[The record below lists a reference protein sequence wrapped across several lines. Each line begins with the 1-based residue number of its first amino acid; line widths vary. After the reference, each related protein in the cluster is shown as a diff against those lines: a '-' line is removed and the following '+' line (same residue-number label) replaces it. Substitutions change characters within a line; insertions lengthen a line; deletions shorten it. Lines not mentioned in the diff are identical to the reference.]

1 MELKDM
7 IISLCSIMSVS
18 GHETREDDKLTALLS
33 NGFDECITDALHNHI
48 FVKRS
53 AKENAPKILIDTHF
67 DEIGMIVS
75 GISKD
80 GFVSVAPIGG
90 LDTRILQAGE
100 VIIYGK
106 EPIYGVI
113 ASTPPHLQKPTDA
126 DKLKPIEEL
135 YIDTGIPKEEL
146 EELVSLGAPVGFK
159 PIYTELMNGRIFGKG
174 FDDKACAACAASA
187 IFSTAREELAGD
199 VYLVLSAQEEVG
211 LRGAKVA
218 GFGVSPD
225 YALVLDV
232 THASTPDNDVKKDI
246 ALGTGV
252 AVCRS
257 AITDRRLTDAVENI
271 CRDKEIEYSVEVC
284 PMSTGT
290 NANVLGITADGIPTA
305 LVSLPIKSMHSSAET
320 LALEDAEA
328 LRKFV
333 GEFIK
338 TEVTLK

>member
-7 IISLCSIMSVS
+7 IIALCSIMSVS
-18 GHETREDDKLTALLS
+18 GHEMKEDDKLMALLADS
-33 NGFDECITDALHNHI
+33 FDECMTDALHNHI

-53 AKENAPKILIDTHF
+53 AKANAPKILIDTHF

-159 PIYTELMNGRIFGKG
+159 PIYTELLNGRITGKG
-174 FDDKACAACAASA
+174 FDDKACAACAALA
-187 IFSTAREELAGD
+187 VANTAREELAGD
-199 VYLVLSAQEEVG
+199 VYLVLTAQEEVG

-232 THASTPDNDVKKDI
+232 THASTPDNDVRKDI

-271 CRDKEIEYSVEVC
+271 CRDKEIEYSVEVS

-305 LVSLPIKSMHSSAET
+305 LVSLPIKSMHSSAEM

-328 LRKFV
+328 LQKFV